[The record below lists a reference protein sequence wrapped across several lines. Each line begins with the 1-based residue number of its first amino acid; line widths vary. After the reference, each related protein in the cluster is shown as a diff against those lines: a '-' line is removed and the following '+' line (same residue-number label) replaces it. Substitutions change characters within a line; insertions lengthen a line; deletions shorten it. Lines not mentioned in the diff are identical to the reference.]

1 MSVYELAKRRATV
14 REFSSDKVN
23 IEDVIYAV
31 NVAKE
36 APSGAN
42 KQPWRFLIVTDGKI
56 KEEIRKHCEDA
67 ERRFHEKAPD
77 WMKKW
82 FQERGITWRKP
93 FLTDAPVLLLVFSN
107 KKEPYAIQSVWLA
120 IGYLL
125 LALEEK
131 GLCTV
136 TYTPSSIKWTHELL
150 NVPENYVL
158 QTILPIGKPKG
169 TTSKQPRYKSEDILY
184 LNRFGKSIDKS

>member
-1 MSVYELAKRRATV
+1 MSLYEIAKQRATV
-14 REFSSDKVN
+14 REFSKDKIDIN
-23 IEDVIYAV
+23 DVIYAV

-42 KQPWRFLIVTDGKI
+42 KQPWRFLIVTDRKI
-56 KEEIRKHCEDA
+56 KEEIRKLCEGA
-67 ERRFHEKAPD
+67 ERRFHEKAPE

-82 FQERGITWRKP
+82 FRERGITWEKP
-93 FLTDAPVLLLVFSN
+93 FLTDAPVLLLVFTD
-107 KKEPYAIQSVWLA
+107 KGAPYSIPSVWIA

-136 TYTPSSIKWTHELL
+136 TYTPSDTKWVYELL
-150 NVPENYVL
+150 DVPRNYLL
-158 QTILPIGKPKG
+158 QTILPIGKAKG
-169 TTSKQPRYKSEDILY
+169 PIKKQDRMPISEILFME
-184 LNRFGKSIDKS
+184 RFGQQLK